1 MKKIDIKA
9 GVSWLV
15 YILYNKVFLKVSLS
29 IYYPIAIFKP
39 LLGKISLEFS
49 WTTGWCLGK
58 NIFDFSGSDFVI
70 GNFFR
75 LFLVHILLILYLF
88 LSKFIKRFLSELTK
102 IMPNEKFNSEFNKI

>member
-49 WTTGWCLGK
+49 WITGWCLGK

-70 GNFFR
+70 GNFF
-75 LFLVHILLILYLF
+75 LTFFGSHFVDFVSFLVEIYQMI
-88 LSKFIKRFLSELTK
+88 FIGVDKNYVQRK
-102 IMPNEKFNSEFNKI
+102 I